1 MDVVRLVLDSSVI
14 IDHLRG
20 DDRARRLILAALMAG
35 DELWSVTAARVEI
48 VGGLRPG
55 EERATYSLLGLISW
69 LDVTTD
75 VADLAGR
82 YAALYRRSHGAI
94 DTVDYLLAAAVN
106 VLGAELRTQNV
117 RHFPMLPGL
126 APAYE

>member
-1 MDVVRLVLDSSVI
+1 VRLVLDSSVI
-14 IDHLRG
+14 IGHLRG
-20 DDRARRLILAALMAG
+20 DARARGLILAALTTG

-48 VGGLRPG
+48 IGGLRPG
-55 EERATYSLLGLISW
+55 EERSTHALLGLISW

-82 YAALYRRSHGAI
+82 YAAQYRRSHGAI
-94 DTVDYLLAAAVN
+94 DTVDYLLAAAVD

-117 RHFPMLPGL
+117 RHFPMIPGL

>member
-1 MDVVRLVLDSSVI
+1 MRLVLDSSVI

-20 DDRARRLILAALMAG
+20 DDRARRLISAAFTAG

-48 VGGLRPG
+48 LGGIRSG
-55 EERATYSLLGLISW
+55 EERETHRLLAMISW

-82 YAALYRRSHGAI
+82 YAARFRRSHGAI
-94 DTVDYLLAAAVN
+94 DTVDYLLAAAVD

-117 RHFPMLPGL
+117 RHFPMIPDL

>member
-1 MDVVRLVLDSSVI
+1 MRLVLDSSVI

-20 DDRARRLILAALMAG
+20 DERARRLIQAAVTSG
-35 DELWSVTAARVEI
+35 DELWSVTADRVEI

-55 EERATYSLLGLISW
+55 EERATYRLLAMLSW
-69 LDVTTD
+69 LDVTSD

-82 YAALYRRSHGAI
+82 YAARFRRSHAGI
-94 DTVDYLLAAAVN
+94 DTVDYLLAAALD

-117 RHFPMLPGL
+117 RHFPMIPGL
-126 APAYE
+126 AAAYE

>member
-1 MDVVRLVLDSSVI
+1 MRLVLDSSVI

-20 DDRARRLILAALMAG
+20 DARARRLILAALASG

-55 EERATYSLLGLISW
+55 EERATYALLGIISW

-82 YAALYRRSHGAI
+82 YAAQYRRSHGGI
-94 DTVDYLLAAAVN
+94 DTVDYLIAAAVDTL
-106 VLGAELRTQNV
+106 VAELRTLNV
-117 RHFPMLPGL
+117 RHFPMIPGL
-126 APAYE
+126 GPAY